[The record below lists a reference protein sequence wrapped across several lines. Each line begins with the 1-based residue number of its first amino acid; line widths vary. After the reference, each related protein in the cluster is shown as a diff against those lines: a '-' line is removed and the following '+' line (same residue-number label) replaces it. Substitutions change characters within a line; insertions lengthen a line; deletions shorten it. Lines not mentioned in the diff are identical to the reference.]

1 MKTYLCRGPDQLQ
14 QMADV
19 IRSLSVEEPWEVEV
33 RQYRVKR
40 SGAQNR
46 LLWAIYTAMAEHTGH
61 SPEEVHE
68 AMKSKFLPRRVV
80 TVGNEELVVLGSS
93 AKLDVKEF
101 SDFVEQ
107 VQMFASQELGIVV

>member
-1 MKTYLCRGPDQLQ
+1 MKTYLCRGASQLQ

-19 IRSLSVEEPWEVEV
+19 IRALGPQEPWEVEV
-33 RQYRVKR
+33 RPYKVKR
-40 SGAQNR
+40 TGAQNK
-46 LLWAIYTAMAEHTGH
+46 LLWAIYTEIAAETGH
-61 SPEEVHE
+61 TPEEIHE
-68 AMKSKFLPRRVV
+68 AMKAKFLPRRVV

-107 VQMFASQELGIVV
+107 VQMFAAELGIVV

>member
-46 LLWAIYTAMAEHTGH
+46 LLWAIYTEMAEHTGH
-61 SPEEVHE
+61 TPEEIHM
-68 AMKSKFLPRRVV
+68 ALKLKFLARQVV
-80 TVGNEELVVLGSS
+80 TVGHEEVTIPGSTT
-93 AKLDVKEF
+93 KLDVAEF
-101 SDFVEQ
+101 SDYLEQ
-107 VQMFASQELGIVV
+107 VQAFAAQEFGIIV